1 MQSQIPEHSASYVA
15 TAAVLL
21 ILLFTVYSMLQVWG

>member
-15 TAAVLL
+15 TAAVIL
-21 ILLFTVYSMLQVWG
+21 ILLYTVYSMAKVWG